1 MKIKVVLE
9 HHGIMPERAHEDD
22 AGLDL
27 FTPVDFFVG
36 GNQRFTVWTGVR
48 MELPEGT
55 CGLIRSKSGL
65 LKNKGIITDGV
76 IDVGYTGQ
84 IAVTLINTTP
94 RKVFFERGDKIA
106 QMVITPVT
114 FAELER
120 AEELKDT
127 ERGARGFGSTG
138 AKSFGRQI

>member
-65 LKNKGIITDGV
+65 LKNKGIIADGV
-76 IDVGYTGQ
+76 IDVGHTGQ
-84 IAVTLINTTP
+84 IAVTLVNTTP
-94 RKVFFERGDKIA
+94 KKVFFERGDKVA
-106 QMVITPVT
+106 QIVIVPVEYP
-114 FAELER
+114 ALVLADELE
-120 AEELKDT
+120 ET
-127 ERGARGFGSTG
+127 ERSDGGFGSTG
-138 AKSFGRQI
+138 R

>member
-106 QMVITPVT
+106 QMVIVPVEYPT
-114 FAELER
+114 LVLADELE
-120 AEELKDT
+120 ETD
-127 ERGARGFGSTG
+127 RGDGAFGSTG
-138 AKSFGRQI
+138 R